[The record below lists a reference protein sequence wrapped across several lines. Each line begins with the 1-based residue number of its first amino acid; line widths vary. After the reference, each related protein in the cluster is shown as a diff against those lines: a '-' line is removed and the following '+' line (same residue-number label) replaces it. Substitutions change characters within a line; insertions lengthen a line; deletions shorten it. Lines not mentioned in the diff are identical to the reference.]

1 MFYSAALWT
10 HRLCDS
16 FDLELEKMALAAPMP
31 AKRFFEERSDQS
43 RVKAELVEKYF
54 YAWANVIKG
63 SVLKRNGRLAY
74 IDLFAGPG
82 RYKDG
87 AASVPLMILEKAIS
101 DDFLRDHLVTIFND
115 NDDNNTGTLEAE
127 LKMLPGI
134 ETLKYQPDVMN
145 EEVGENVVRMFEEVN
160 LVPTFFFVDPWGYKG
175 LSLRLINSVLK
186 DWGCDCIFFFNY
198 NRINMGL
205 NNSIVREHMKALF
218 GEQHADKLRQELARL
233 SPALRELAIVE
244 AISVALKKMGGR
256 YVLPFTFKNDDGTRT
271 SHYLIFVSKHVL
283 GYEIMKDIMARASS
297 GQEQGVASFSYS
309 PADERTPMLFEFARP
324 LHELGQML
332 LNEFAGRKMTM
343 KQVYDEH
350 HVERPFIKKN
360 YKDALSKLETE
371 GKITAFPP
379 AEKRP
384 KRKDVPTFADVVL
397 VKFPHAG

>member
-1 MFYSAALWT
+1 MFYSATLWT

-87 AASVPLMILEKAIS
+87 AASVPLMILEKAIG
-101 DDFLRDHLVTIFND
+101 DDFLRDRLVTIFND
-115 NDDNNTGTLEAE
+115 NDDNNTRTLEAE
-127 LKMLPGI
+127 LKKLPGI
-134 ETLKYQPDVMN
+134 KSLKYQPDVMN
-145 EEVGENVVRMFEEVN
+145 EEVGENIVRMFEEIN
-160 LVPTFFFVDPWGYKG
+160 LVPTLFFVDPWGYKG

-205 NNSIVREHMKALF
+205 NNPIVREHMEALF

-384 KRKDVPTFADVVL
+384 KRKHVPTFADDVL